1 VGSLGGVVPFIVI
14 IAVFWFLFIRPQMR
28 RQREARDMQSQLSV
42 GDHVILTSGIYGE
55 VAGITAN
62 DVLVKFS
69 DDVVVRLTRGA
80 IGHVLSPE
88 VVAEKA
94 AELDAADAEHDEN
107 AAMLFGD
114 EGASE
119 PDTQSETG
127 PGSPAGEEK

>member
-1 VGSLGGVVPFIVI
+1 MPFILI

-62 DVLVKFS
+62 DVMVKFS

-80 IGHVLSPE
+80 IAHVLSPE
-88 VVAEKA
+88 AVAEKVAEMNA
-94 AELDAADAEHDEN
+94 AEVEHDEN
-107 AAMLFGD
+107 AAVLFGD
-114 EGASE
+114 EGE
-119 PDTQSETG
+119 TDETG
-127 PGSPAGEEK
+127 PAQPSGEEK